1 MPSTLTFITESLP
14 DFTQNTPA
22 GFQIE
27 AVGGTPP
34 YNFQITQGALPPGLS
49 LSQPGVIT
57 GTPTQVADTT
67 AFVRLS
73 DAANVSVTQAFAA
86 RVVPGEPGGGDGGN
100 SGGGG
105 GCLSLLMKLFPPR
118 RPAPTA
124 GPKW

>member
-22 GFQIE
+22 SFQIE

-34 YNFQITQGALPPGLS
+34 YNFQITHGALPPGLS

-86 RVVPGEPGGGDGGN
+86 RVVPGEPGGG
-100 SGGGG
+100 GGG